1 MTSSEANKVK
11 AAERHLFSLRNRG
24 SKFGVERMAALVRLL
39 NHPEK
44 DFPVV
49 HVAGTNGKGSFCA
62 MLEAVLRRSGF
73 KVGMLTSPHLVRL
86 GERIQINRLET
97 DDREITRLVEELKP
111 LSEQLALVG
120 AEYQPS
126 FFELITAMGFL
137 TFSREKV
144 DVAVVETGLGGRLD
158 ATNVVNPILSVITS
172 VGFDHVEQL
181 GCDLASIAMEKAGI
195 IKQDVPV
202 VIGRM
207 PEEAKEAIRK
217 VAKERRSEIIE
228 VESFFPR
235 VPQDLP
241 VTSLDGN
248 FQRWNAAT
256 TVVASQALGDAFGLN
271 QAFVRESLLEVE
283 WAGRWQKVRFGGR
296 QIILDAT
303 HNEEGARALGDNLA
317 SLIEETKLKPWIV
330 VGTLGEDRAIPLMN
344 TVAKWARG
352 ISLVL
357 PGQPRACSFE
367 VLEKAIPSN
376 FSGSVQRD
384 RLEELFPENGQGVLG
399 KPNDIILVTG
409 SIYLIGEVLARI
421 NGEAPSE
428 GLNALQDWF

>member
-1 MTSSEANKVK
+1 
-11 AAERHLFSLRNRG
+11 
-24 SKFGVERMAALVRLL
+24 
-39 NHPEK
+39 
-44 DFPVV
+44 
-49 HVAGTNGKGSFCA
+49 
-62 MLEAVLRRSGF
+62 
-73 KVGMLTSPHLVRL
+73 
-86 GERIQINRLET
+86 
-97 DDREITRLVEELKP
+97 
-111 LSEQLALVG
+111 
-120 AEYQPS
+120 
-126 FFELITAMGFL
+126 
-137 TFSREKV
+137 
-144 DVAVVETGLGGRLD
+144 
-158 ATNVVNPILSVITS
+158 
-172 VGFDHVEQL
+172 
-181 GCDLASIAMEKAGI
+181 
-195 IKQDVPV
+195 
-202 VIGRM
+202 M
-207 PEEAKEAIRK
+207 PEEAKTAIRK

-228 VESFFPR
+228 VESFFPSA
-235 VPQDLP
+235 PQDLP
-241 VTSLDGN
+241 ITSLDGD

-283 WAGRWQKVRFGGR
+283 WAGRWQKVRFGDR